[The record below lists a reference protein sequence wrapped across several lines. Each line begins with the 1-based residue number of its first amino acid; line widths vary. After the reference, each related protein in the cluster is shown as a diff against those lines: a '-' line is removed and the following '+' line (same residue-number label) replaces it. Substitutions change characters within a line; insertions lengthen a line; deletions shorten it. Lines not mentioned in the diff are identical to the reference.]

1 MTDPIE
7 DAEPP
12 VCVPPPN
19 KRAALVRRVLTFVMA
34 TLLLVTSLAVLGWHV
49 YHQHDVSGTVMLTT
63 GALLFASGYLYD
75 HPRALRLAD
84 ALADRMQEFIQT
96 WRGGPR

>member
-1 MTDPIE
+1 MSDLMESP
-7 DAEPP
+7 EPV
-12 VCVPPPN
+12 VCEHPPH
-19 KRAALVRRVLTFVMA
+19 RLAGIVRRLLTFVFA
-34 TLLLVTSLAVLGWHV
+34 TLLLIASLAVLGWHV

-84 ALADRMQEFIQT
+84 ALADRMNGFIQS
-96 WRGGPR
+96 WRGK